1 MVWDKTK
8 PSNVEK
14 IQDLGNVIRPNW
26 QAIEEASN
34 GDSDA
39 DKLKLWS
46 VNLYDRNNAAVTGPN
61 VPARIDDAGI
71 IYCRQDASASPQM
84 EFFFEDQEASANE
97 VQITQKGKLG
107 SSTTSGSFQDITIG
121 TGAFVN
127 EQNNFVWAH
136 GVVVAAGGAVIQGQG
151 LGTATITTASSFTFY
166 RITLTRTPANA
177 NYHVFVTC
185 FDLGGSSNRLRVGSL
200 KSLSR
205 TTGQFD
211 VLIQRT
217 GDSTWRTDVN
227 FQVMVMGGF

>member
-1 MVWDKTK
+1 MVWNKARPTDQ
-8 PSNVEK
+8 ER
-14 IQDLGNVIRPNW
+14 IHDLGSAIRPNW
-26 QAIEEASN
+26 KAIEEAS
-34 GDSDA
+34 DSDTIA
-39 DKLKLWS
+39 QKLKLWA
-46 VNLYDRNNAAVTGPN
+46 VNLLDRSVGAVTGPN
-61 VPARIDDAGI
+61 TPIRIDDTGQ
-71 IYCRQDASASPQM
+71 IYCLNDGSKNELFFQDSQNPSK
-84 EFFFEDQEASANE
+84 DT
-97 VQITQKGKLG
+97 QITQDGNLG
-107 SSTTSGSFQDITIG
+107 SSTTNATFQDITIG
-121 TGAFVN
+121 TGSFAN
-127 EQNNFVWAH
+127 DQNNFVWAH
-136 GVVVAAGGAVIQGQG
+136 GVVVAAGGSVIQGQG

-200 KSLSR
+200 KSSSR